1 MITIVACGILADE
14 IKGVIQ
20 NLTISPPIIIMPP
33 ALCLHP
39 ERLKKELKKVLEKIE
54 NSKIV
59 VYGKCFPGID
69 DVCSQYAAH
78 RIAGETCAEI
88 VAGEQVHQLLK
99 EEPGT
104 YFLLPTF
111 CEQFEELTKELDME
125 KTKGILFKN
134 YNRCIFLD
142 TGKNGNTCRKIA
154 EQLGLS
160 YHREVVGVS
169 VLEKRLKN
177 LLNTII

>member
-1 MITIVACGILADE
+1 MVCGIFAEE
-14 IKGVIQ
+14 IKRVIQ
-20 NLTISPPIIIMPP
+20 DLTTPPSMIVMPP

-39 ERLKKELKKVLEKIE
+39 EKLKKELKKVLEKTE

-69 DVCSQYAAH
+69 DVCSQYAAY

-88 VAGEQVHQLLK
+88 VGGERVYQLLK

-111 CEQFEELTKELDME
+111 CRQFEELTKELDLE
-125 KTKGILFKN
+125 KTKEIFFKN
-134 YNRCIFLD
+134 YNRCVFLD
-142 TGKNGNTCRKIA
+142 TGKNSNTCKKIA

-177 LLNTII
+177 LLNTLI